1 MIRIRQSA
9 KMFLQNVLL
18 PPLYAIFRHA
28 PVQKGLVLFADG
40 HHTSVP
46 FSMQRME
53 QAVQK
58 LQEAGDCRIEY
69 FITDFNQMSP
79 FRLAAWLFHF
89 MRRYAAAEYVFIC
102 DYFLPVAACRKR
114 PETKVVQLWHSC
126 GLMKKIAYDTQEDI
140 PEGYH
145 GDMFGNYTYLTL
157 SAKACIPV
165 HEKALRLSKDHIFAT
180 GVSRTDFYFDEE
192 WKENCRKQFSRKH
205 PEAAGKKIAVWAPTF
220 RGNAGAPR
228 LVGLAEVQEAAK
240 ALQDDWYFVIKV
252 HPHIDA
258 HRQLSTSK
266 IPTEELLPVADVLIT
281 DYSSILFDFL
291 LFRKPAVL
299 FAPDLEEYKK
309 SRGLYIDY
317 SELPFA
323 YAASASALIE
333 AVSAAESRAFQHRDE
348 IRSFTDKY
356 DGACDG
362 HSTKRILQLI
372 GLTQGTKEAGK

>member
-1 MIRIRQSA
+1 
-9 KMFLQNVLL
+9 MFLQNVLL
-18 PPLYAIFRHA
+18 PPLYAIFRRV

-40 HHTSVP
+40 HHGELP
-46 FSMQRME
+46 FSMQRMA

-58 LQEAGDCRIEY
+58 LQETGDCRIEF
-69 FITDFNQMSP
+69 FIADFNQMSP
-79 FRLAAWLFHF
+79 FRLALWLFRF
-89 MRRYAAAEYVFIC
+89 MHAYATAEYVFIC

-145 GDMFGNYTYLTL
+145 GNMFGNYTYLTL
-157 SAKACIPV
+157 SANACIPV

-180 GVSRTDFYFDEE
+180 GVSRTDFYFDESWLE
-192 WKENCRKQFSRKH
+192 SCREQFRKRH
-205 PEAAGKKIAVWAPTF
+205 PEAAGKKIAIWAPTF
-220 RGNAGAPR
+220 RGNAGAPT
-228 LVGLAEVQEAAK
+228 LVGLKEVRDAAK

-258 HRQLSTSK
+258 HEQLSTST

-291 LFRKPAVL
+291 LFQKPAVL
-299 FAPDLEEYKK
+299 FAPDLKEYERT
-309 SRGLYIDY
+309 RGLYIDY

-323 YAASASALIE
+323 YAASESELIE
-333 AVSAAESRAFQHRDE
+333 AVPAAESRSQKHSDE
-348 IRSFTDKY
+348 IQSFTDKY

-362 HSTKRILQLI
+362 KSTERILRLI
-372 GLTQGTKEAGK
+372 GLSPGTKEAGK